1 MSSQAR
7 RSASRI
13 LLRVSVL
20 AIPLL
25 VLSLM
30 MWRPA
35 LIAQSASPQMDQQSS
50 KNMMQKWAA
59 LEDAHLRSEKAEVR
73 FTAAEIS
80 SALDQPAQLE
90 FTGDRITGQLAS
102 EIQGHKVYVTV
113 RGRLTASDGY
123 VDFQPDEVH
132 IGSMPV
138 PVSLLNGALQ
148 KKLQEPATREKLK
161 LPDYISDLRI
171 EDGQLVVQSH

>member
-7 RSASRI
+7 KSVRT
-13 LLRVSVL
+13 LLRISVL
-20 AIPLL
+20 AVPLFI
-25 VLSLM
+25 LSLM

-35 LIAQSASPQMDQQSS
+35 LIAQSASPQAGQQSS
-50 KNMMQKWAA
+50 ANMVQKWAA
-59 LEDAHLRSEKAEVR
+59 LEDAHQRGEKAEVR
-73 FTAAEIS
+73 FTAAEIT

-161 LPDYISDLRI
+161 LPDYISDLRV